1 MSDLATMEC
10 PPENSLE
17 ASKEAP
23 VKRGIPAALP
33 IPWDEIFRLYVEQ
46 CVPAKD
52 IAKKYGIRPGLI
64 YQHAHRKKWATP
76 ANTVKVQA
84 SKAVQNAVKQRVAR
98 LATLAVPAVDK
109 AVETAIR
116 EWQERSVTVAGMAM
130 EQAKGLLEQP
140 LDPDGLRTVVAAVDG
155 ADKVGR
161 RGLGLDRGDTGST
174 DGTPVRV
181 QLGIRLDLL
190 GGADGLASLGPVLDV
205 QAEQSG

>member
-1 MSDLATMEC
+1 MEC
-10 PPENSLE
+10 QPANSLE

-23 VKRGIPAALP
+23 VKRGINPALP

-52 IAKKYGIRPGLI
+52 VAKKYGIRPGLI
-64 YQHAHRKKWATP
+64 YQHAHRKKWPTP
-76 ANTVKVQA
+76 ANIVKVQA

-116 EWQERSVTVAGMAM
+116 EWQERSIKVASQAM
-130 EQAKGLLEQP
+130 GHVEQKLAGEVEVEE
-140 LDPDGLRTVVAAVDG
+140 LRTLVSAADG
-155 ADKVGR
+155 ADKIGR
-161 RGLGLDRGDTGST
+161 RGLGLDRGDTGSP

-190 GGADGLASLGPVLDV
+190 GGADGLATLGPVLDV
-205 QAEQSG
+205 QAEQAG